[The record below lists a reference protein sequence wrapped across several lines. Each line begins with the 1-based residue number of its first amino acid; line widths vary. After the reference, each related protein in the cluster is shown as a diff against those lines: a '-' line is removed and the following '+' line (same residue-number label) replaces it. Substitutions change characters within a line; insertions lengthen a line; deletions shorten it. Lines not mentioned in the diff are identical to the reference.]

1 MKTEKQRK
9 ASAHYMATAKG
20 EACRFARSTFLG
32 RIDDLERTDP
42 DGRKVLNVGTFDNL
56 GDATR
61 NEKAEAVAVDEIEAA
76 GATHAIGKYS
86 PKPGDTK
93 QRKWRAIRRFISLA
107 ESAGAVPVVIVGGN
121 VSDDAMQAMWN
132 ALRTSSRRGKK

>member
-1 MKTEKQRK
+1 
-9 ASAHYMATAKG
+9 MATAKG
-20 EACRFARSTFLG
+20 VACYYARSTFLR

-42 DGRKVLNVGTFDNL
+42 DGHKVLDVGTFDNL

-61 NEKAEAVAVDEIEAA
+61 SKKAEAVAVDEIEAA
-76 GATHAIGKYS
+76 GATHVIGKYS

-121 VSDDAMQAMWN
+121 VSDDAMQAIWN
-132 ALRTSSRRGKK
+132 DIRTFSGSGKK